1 MAEEEWLRIG
11 HKGADAIEPGNTL
24 ESFDAAVEL
33 GVDMIELD
41 VLRLKEGKLV
51 VAHDADDAMMRRPL
65 GLLDAL
71 DAFLEPPLD
80 QVAINFDLKKAG
92 REAEF
97 AGAIA
102 GHGLIDRCSVSSM
115 EMESLIKLRSLEP
128 DLRLGWTYPKSTKD
142 WTSLP
147 WAGAAVSAGLAA
159 LRRGSHR
166 IVPDRAVEMDVD
178 SVWVYDPVITPR
190 LIESLAEFGIE
201 VIAWTVDDRERME
214 ELIAMGVGG
223 ICSNDPRLF
232 PPRKGE
238 SAEAKQKSKQQKSS
252 AKKPDKGSS
261 GKAGSAKKS

>member
-1 MAEEEWLRIG
+1 MASEEWLRIG

-51 VAHDADDAMMRRPL
+51 VAHDAGDAMARRPL
-65 GLLDAL
+65 ELVDAL

-115 EMESLIKLRSLEP
+115 ETESLIKLRSLEP
-128 DLRLGWTYPKSTKD
+128 ELRLGWTYPKSTKD
-142 WTSLP
+142 WASLP
-147 WAGAAVSAGLAA
+147 WAGAAFSAGVAA

-166 IVPDRAVEMDVD
+166 LVPDRAVEMDVD
-178 SVWVYDPVITPR
+178 TVWVYDPVVTPR
-190 LIESLAEFGIE
+190 LIDALGEFGIE
-201 VIAWTVDDRERME
+201 VIAWTVDQRDRID
-214 ELIAMGVGG
+214 ELAAMGVGG

-232 PPRKGE
+232 PPREDQKK
-238 SAEAKQKSKQQKSS
+238 SA
-252 AKKPDKGSS
+252 GSNS
-261 GKAGSAKKS
+261 GKAKKASKPSGQAKTRSKATSKKK

>member
-1 MAEEEWLRIG
+1 MAREEWLRIG

-41 VLRLKEGKLV
+41 VLRLREGKLV
-51 VAHDADDAMMRRPL
+51 IAHDPDDAVSRQPL
-65 GLLDAL
+65 DLLDAL

-80 QVAINFDLKKAG
+80 QVAINFDLKRAG
-92 REAEF
+92 REAEL

-102 GHGLIDRCSVSSM
+102 GHGLIERCSVSSM
-115 EMESLIKLRSLEP
+115 ETESLIKLRSLEP

-142 WTSLP
+142 WTTLP

-159 LRRGSHR
+159 LRRGSHK

-178 SVWVYDPVITPR
+178 TVWVYDPVITPR
-190 LIESLAEFGIE
+190 LIEMLGESGIE
-201 VIAWTVDDRERME
+201 VIAWTVDDRERMD
-214 ELIAMGVGG
+214 ELAAMGVGG

-232 PPRKGE
+232 PERKEPSDGDRKP
-238 SAEAKQKSKQQKSS
+238 KQKKPSGSKSG
-252 AKKPDKGSS
+252 KGSTGKSGS
-261 GKAGSAKKS
+261 GKKS